1 MALLAAAAPEAAAA
15 AEASTAPQV
24 EPLTAASIRSCV
36 AELIPMEAASGI
48 SIIIIIIIIQTRAGM
63 DIIIIILIII
73 TRAYVGKKRCRRRS
87 SEMARL
93 CRRGRRRMLNLGLFF
108 VILIIIFLRF
118 APLRRVDELPA
129 KMSL

>member
-48 SIIIIIIIIQTRAGM
+48 SIIIIIIQTRAGM
-63 DIIIIILIII
+63 DIIILIILIII

-129 KMSL
+129 RMSL